1 MKELSKEELE
11 KTLHSLKKDKIT
23 STHSMS
29 IGYFLS
35 IIDTVEEDLL
45 RVVEVS
51 KNQGKMLGHFNA
63 TFISHTKKGIIQIV

>member
-1 MKELSKEELE
+1 MKEVSKEELE
-11 KTLHSLKKDKIT
+11 KTLHSLKKEKII

-51 KNQGKMLGHFNA
+51 RNQGKMLGDFNV
-63 TFISHTKKGIIQIV
+63 TCISLIPKEG